1 MKMESHRQAMSSKET
16 QVLIKTTTEEIMNI
30 GEGLT
35 QEMTKMCK
43 DHSERLQARI
53 KSIEV
58 KQDQELERMAEN

>member
-1 MKMESHRQAMSSKET
+1 MESHRQTMSSKET
-16 QVLIKTTTEEIMNI
+16 QVLIQTTRQEMMNLR
-30 GEGLT
+30 EGLT